1 MRKRSPNQRLRHV
14 KDIFR
19 FFSKKPKAEQTS
31 KATPEATPPGT
42 PGKKKKRRRLKKRVL
57 IPLVMAVAAAGV
69 VGAQYYLN
77 RETEDTVQSYTE
89 SEATRQDIQLTLS
102 ATGTIE
108 LANQYDVTS
117 TVQGEVLSCTFEEGD
132 IVSQG
137 DVLYE
142 IDSSDAQNSVEQAQL
157 SLEQSQNSYNQT
169 LDSLDDLTVVSKK
182 SGMITELAVE
192 VGDEVQ
198 ADTTIADVRDSA
210 TMKLTVPFNSADV
223 TSFSVGSTATVIM
236 DGSFETLTGTVTA
249 IDAAD
254 TVLDG
259 YQIVRYVT
267 IQVSNP
273 GGLSTS
279 STATATI
286 NGIACNQGA
295 TFTYQSEST
304 ITAGTSGTVTSLYV
318 SEGSQVSVGTVIAT
332 LSSSTVEQQVEDSR
346 LSLQQSQLSYQ
357 NTVSQLDDYTITA
370 PISGTV
376 ITKNTKVG
384 DTLDSTNGQT
394 TLAVIYDLS
403 YLTFDM
409 SLDELDINQV
419 AVGQTVQITCDSLTD
434 AGTIEGVVTK
444 VSVAGTTSNGVTTY
458 PVTVQIDNP
467 PDGLL
472 PGMNVDATIVVDEA
486 TDAVAV
492 PISAVQ
498 RGNTVYV
505 KDDSATNTDGTMV
518 NGTLLPDGWRAVEVE
533 TGLSDAN
540 YIEITSG
547 IEEGDIVYVPET
559 VRESSSEEGEMG
571 MMPGGDMGGG
581 MPTGDM
587 PSGGMAG
594 GGATGGGATGGAP
607 SGGGGGMP

>member
-1 MRKRSPNQRLRHV
+1 MQLPFDKLRERSPSKGRKLFSG
-14 KDIFR
+14 K
-19 FFSKKPKAEQTS
+19 SKKKADQSVDTV
-31 KATPEATPPGT
+31 PPGAHS
-42 PGKKKKRRRLKKRVL
+42 KRKKRRRLKKRVI
-57 IPLVMAVAAAGV
+57 IPLAVVVVAAGAVGV
-69 VGAQYYLN
+69 HYFLN
-77 RETEDTVQSYTE
+77 RRNSDTTQAYTE

-108 LANQYDVTS
+108 PANQYSVTS
-117 TVQGEVLSCTFEEGD
+117 SVQGEVLSCTFEEGD
-132 IVSQG
+132 EVKKG

-157 SLEQSQNSYNQT
+157 SLQQSQNSYNQT
-169 LDSLDDLTVVSKK
+169 LDSLDDLTVTSKK
-182 SGMITELAVE
+182 SGMITELHVE

-198 ADTTIADVRDSA
+198 SGTTIADVRDSS
-210 TMKLTVPFNSADV
+210 TMKLTVPFNAADV
-223 TSFSVGSTATVIM
+223 SSFGVGSTATVTM

-279 STATATI
+279 SNATATI

-295 TFTYQSEST
+295 SFEYQSEST
-304 ITAGTSGTVTSLYV
+304 ITAGASGTVTSLKV

-332 LSSSTVEQQVEDSR
+332 LSSSSVEQQVENSR

-357 NTVSQLDDYTITA
+357 NTVNQLDDYTITA
-370 PISGTV
+370 PIDGTV

-384 DTLDSTNGQT
+384 DTLDATNGQT

-409 SLDELDINQV
+409 ALDELDINQV
-419 AVGQTVQITCDSLTD
+419 AVGQTVEITCDSLED

-458 PVTVQIDNP
+458 PVTVQIDDP

-540 YIEITSG
+540 YIEIISG

-559 VRESSSEEGEMG
+559 VRDSSNEGDEMG

-581 MPTGDM
+581 MGGDM
-587 PSGGMAG
+587 PSGDMPSGDMGGGGMAG
-594 GGATGGGATGGAP
+594 GGGAP
-607 SGGGGGMP
+607 GGGGGGMP